1 MKTLLCFRAFL
12 CLLALL
18 AGCFTTDTYG
28 QNPTV
33 DRDRMERD
41 IDIMEKVLNEL
52 FKNSSAANRSRA
64 IYISSDRGAQ
74 GSYVPGY
81 GVLFIAPA
89 YSVRMGSGFA
99 YTSSS
104 SSSSSS
110 VTVVR
115 PAPNVVAGRA
125 PEVHVVQTDERE
137 KVKEKAK
144 NEKDKSGR
152 NDAPPKDPRI
162 IAKSRTDS
170 VLQAHTALIT
180 SNMREFLVNYADAI
194 GQLSPNE
201 RVMVVYNENARS
213 GHSFISGCNDCGPES
228 MPRISAEVKREDLA
242 SYRAGKLNRK
252 DLESRIRINQDNQSR
267 ENFAEYKVFAGIL
280 QSLYPVSQEVSYKV
294 NNISYHLLPS
304 FGVIYLIDMSL
315 RHKGSTVVRVRSGET
330 FATATTSSGGSTTSS
345 VTTKA
350 QADSA
355 LNRVKE
361 NAYVQFKK
369 DIRET
374 MLDYGRTL
382 RNLSADQVILL
393 SVALP
398 ACKGCN
404 VPERAN
410 VSVKRSVLEAYE
422 SNKMSREQALEA
434 ISIGEK

>member
-12 CLLALL
+12 CLLVLL
-18 AGCFTTDTYG
+18 AGGFTPMTYG
-28 QNPTV
+28 QNTAV

-52 FKNSSAANRSRA
+52 FKNSSAANRSRS
-64 IYISSDRGAQ
+64 IHISSDRGAQ

-89 YSVRMGSGFA
+89 YSVRMSSAFA

-104 SSSSSS
+104 TSS

-115 PAPNVVAGRA
+115 PAPNPVAGRD
-125 PEVHVVQTDERE
+125 PEPAEGQVR
-137 KVKEKAK
+137 VKNKPD
-144 NEKDKSGR
+144 KDKSAKGEAAPGK
-152 NDAPPKDPRI
+152 DARSV
-162 IAKSRTDS
+162 KSRTDS
-170 VLQAHTALIT
+170 VLQAHNALIT
-180 SNMREFLVNYADAI
+180 GNMREFLVNYADAI

-213 GHSFISGCNDCGPES
+213 GHSYISGCGDCGPES

-252 DLESRIRINQDNQSR
+252 DLESRIRINQDNQSK

-304 FGVIYLIDMSL
+304 FGVIYLVDMNL
-315 RHKGSTVVRVRSGET
+315 RHEGSTVVRVRSGET
-330 FATATTSSGGSTTSS
+330 FSSSTSSGGNVTSS

-361 NAYVQFKK
+361 NAFVQFKK
-369 DIRET
+369 DIKET

-382 RNLSADQVILL
+382 RNLSPDQVILL

-398 ACKGCN
+398 VCKGCN

-422 SNKMSREQALEA
+422 SNKMSRQQALEA
-434 ISIGEK
+434 ISIGEKEK

>member
-12 CLLALL
+12 CLLVLL
-18 AGCFTTDTYG
+18 AGGITTLTYG
-28 QNPTV
+28 QNASV

-52 FKNSSAANRSRA
+52 FKNSTAANRSRS
-64 IYISSDRGAQ
+64 IHISSDRGAQ

-89 YSVRMGSGFA
+89 YSVRMSSAFA

-104 SSSSSS
+104 TSS
-110 VTVVR
+110 VTVIR
-115 PAPNVVAGRA
+115 PAPNPVAGRE
-125 PEVHVVQTDERE
+125 PEPAEGQAR
-137 KVKEKAK
+137 VKNKPD
-144 NEKDKSGR
+144 KDKSAKGEAAPGK
-152 NDAPPKDPRI
+152 DARTV
-162 IAKSRTDS
+162 KSRTDS
-170 VLQAHTALIT
+170 VLQAHNALIT
-180 SNMREFLVNYADAI
+180 GNMREFLVNYADAI
-194 GQLSPNE
+194 GQLTPNE

-213 GHSFISGCNDCGPES
+213 GHSYSSGCGDCGPES

-252 DLESRIRINQDNQSR
+252 DLESRIRINQDNQSK

-304 FGVIYLIDMSL
+304 FGVIYLVDMNL
-315 RHKGSTVVRVRSGET
+315 RHEGSTVVRVRSGET
-330 FATATTSSGGSTTSS
+330 FSSSTSSGGNVTSS
-345 VTTKA
+345 VTTKT

-361 NAYVQFKK
+361 NAFVQFKK
-369 DIRET
+369 DIKET

-382 RNLSADQVILL
+382 RNLSPDQVILL

-398 ACKGCN
+398 VCKGCN

-422 SNKMSREQALEA
+422 SNKMSRQQALEA
-434 ISIGEK
+434 ISIGERDK

>member
-1 MKTLLCFRAFL
+1 
-12 CLLALL
+12 
-18 AGCFTTDTYG
+18 
-28 QNPTV
+28 
-33 DRDRMERD
+33 
-41 IDIMEKVLNEL
+41 MEKVLNEL
-52 FKNSSAANRSRA
+52 FKNSTAANRSRS
-64 IYISSDRGAQ
+64 IHISSDRGAQ

-89 YSVRMGSGFA
+89 YSVRMSSAFA

-104 SSSSSS
+104 TSS

-115 PAPNVVAGRA
+115 PAPNPVAGRD
-125 PEVHVVQTDERE
+125 PEPAEGQVR
-137 KVKEKAK
+137 VKNKPD
-144 NEKDKSGR
+144 KDKSAKGEAAPGK
-152 NDAPPKDPRI
+152 DARSV
-162 IAKSRTDS
+162 KSRTDS
-170 VLQAHTALIT
+170 VLQAHNALIT
-180 SNMREFLVNYADAI
+180 GNMREFLVNYADAI

-213 GHSFISGCNDCGPES
+213 GHSYISGCGDCGPES

-252 DLESRIRINQDNQSR
+252 DLESRIRINQDNQSK

-304 FGVIYLIDMSL
+304 FGVIYLVDMNL
-315 RHKGSTVVRVRSGET
+315 RHEGSTVVRVRSGET
-330 FATATTSSGGSTTSS
+330 FSSSTSSGGNVTSS

-361 NAYVQFKK
+361 NAFVQFKK
-369 DIRET
+369 DIKET

-382 RNLSADQVILL
+382 RNLSPDQVILL

-434 ISIGEK
+434 ISIGESEK

>member
-1 MKTLLCFRAFL
+1 LPAEIPNLQKARS
-12 CLLALL
+12 
-18 AGCFTTDTYG
+18 G
-28 QNPTV
+28 V
-33 DRDRMERD
+33 
-41 IDIMEKVLNEL
+41 
-52 FKNSSAANRSRA
+52 KNKP
-64 IYISSDRGAQ
+64 D
-74 GSYVPGY
+74 
-81 GVLFIAPA
+81 
-89 YSVRMGSGFA
+89 
-99 YTSSS
+99 
-104 SSSSSS
+104 
-110 VTVVR
+110 
-115 PAPNVVAGRA
+115 
-125 PEVHVVQTDERE
+125 
-137 KVKEKAK
+137 
-144 NEKDKSGR
+144 KDKSAKGEAAPGK
-152 NDAPPKDPRI
+152 DARSV
-162 IAKSRTDS
+162 KSRTDS
-170 VLQAHTALIT
+170 VLQAHNALIT
-180 SNMREFLVNYADAI
+180 GNMREFLVNYADAI

-213 GHSFISGCNDCGPES
+213 GHSYISGCGDCGPES

-252 DLESRIRINQDNQSR
+252 DLESRIRINQDNQSK

-304 FGVIYLIDMSL
+304 FGVIYLVDMNL
-315 RHKGSTVVRVRSGET
+315 RHEGSTVVRVRSGET
-330 FATATTSSGGSTTSS
+330 FSSSTSSGGNVTSS

-361 NAYVQFKK
+361 NAFVQFKK
-369 DIRET
+369 DIKET

-382 RNLSADQVILL
+382 RNLSPDQVILL

-422 SNKMSREQALEA
+422 SNKMSRQQALEA
-434 ISIGEK
+434 ISIGERDK